1 MIIMSTSEEWVKI
14 YVDDGSLYYWNRRTQ
29 ETENKEVQTSW
40 AGKKDTRLILLPA
53 IPCAMRSLPAPL
65 KH

>member
-29 ETENKEVQTSW
+29 ETENKEV
-40 AGKKDTRLILLPA
+40 
-53 IPCAMRSLPAPL
+53 
-65 KH
+65 